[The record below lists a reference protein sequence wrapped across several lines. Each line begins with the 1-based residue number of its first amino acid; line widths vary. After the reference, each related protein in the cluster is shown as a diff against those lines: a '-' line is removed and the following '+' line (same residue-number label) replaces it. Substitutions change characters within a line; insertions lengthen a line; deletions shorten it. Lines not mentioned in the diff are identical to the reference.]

1 MYPSS
6 FPNHL
11 LSRGRRFL
19 AIIKDDMSKQ
29 QFQTEVSQLLQ
40 LIVHSLYSHPEI
52 FLREL
57 ISNSSDALDKLRH
70 LILTD
75 DTYKALVGNGID
87 PPRIDLE
94 LNEEAK
100 TITISDTGI
109 GMNEKDLVGESRNH
123 RPFGNPRV
131 LSRPWRRTQRKA
143 PTSSGSSAS
152 ASIPPSWWP
161 TRWK

>member
-1 MYPSS
+1 MILRR
-6 FPNHL
+6 HL
-11 LSRGRRFL
+11 RPVGVPLLRVCFYNGS
-19 AIIKDDMSKQ
+19 MSKQ

-70 LILTD
+70 LTLTD
-75 DTYKALVGNGID
+75 DAFKALVGNGID
-87 PPRIDLE
+87 SPRIDLE

-109 GMNEKDLVGESRNH
+109 GMNQED
-123 RPFGNPRV
+123 
-131 LSRPWRRTQRKA
+131 
-143 PTSSGSSAS
+143 
-152 ASIPPSWWP
+152 
-161 TRWK
+161 